1 MSTFQPANP
10 SAAMLS
16 FSRAVLLAIFAVA
29 IFAGAMLLFIVQPM
43 FTKMVLPQLGGA
55 ASVWS
60 TAMVFFQAVLL
71 AGYVYAHLLVRLAR
85 GRAAVLIHVAV
96 MLVACFVLP
105 LQVPSV
111 WGGPPASGETL
122 WLLTL
127 FTASV
132 GLPFFALSA
141 NGSLLQA
148 WFARTEHP
156 AAKDPYFLY
165 VASNAGSFLALVSY
179 PVLVEPFAGLR
190 NQSWIWS
197 VGYYAVILLVG
208 TCGMLSHR
216 FANGGQVTAAA
227 GSSREISAP
236 SWRDVVIWT
245 GLAAVPSG
253 LLLAVTAH
261 ISTDVAAVP
270 LFWVVPLALY
280 LLAFIIAFQTR
291 PLIPPSFVLKVFPI
305 CVLLLVICLIINPIE
320 WIVSSLTIHL
330 VTFFFGA
337 LLCHGELARRR
348 PPAVYLT
355 NFYMWIATGGV
366 IGGIA
371 TSLIAPHVFSRVTEY
386 PLLIVLAILCL
397 PRRADEPL
405 RRWHYV
411 LVAGLTISA
420 VLLLGAKALG
430 FKLFSTGVLIFEGI
444 LLGLTVFVWHI
455 PSAFAAMIGFVLF
468 TSYYCFNY
476 DSYKVLIRNFF
487 GVLYVTDSVD
497 GRFRALWHGTI
508 GQGAQRIRDN
518 NGNPITGRPQ
528 PISEF
533 YEGGGIAQAIAALH
547 ARVAAPMQLAVIG
560 LGTGALACLADPED
574 GVTYYEIDPDVIR
587 IAHDPKFFTY
597 ISECGKRTGIV
608 QGDARLRL
616 AEAADQSY
624 DLIFVDAFLG
634 AAIPVHLLTREAMAL
649 YFRKLKAHGIVAVH
663 VSNRNLELASVVV
676 GAAEAN
682 GAITRVYRGGD
693 MEEDANE
700 YKWVPLVAVAARSE
714 QDFGVLAE
722 SKFWPPRTRAAKQR
736 IWSDDYSDILTAMM
750 RRVRERAGLAAD

>member
-179 PVLVEPFAGLR
+179 PVLVEPFAGLH

-305 CVLLLVICLIINPIE
+305 CVLLLVICL
-320 WIVSSLTIHL
+320 L
-330 VTFFFGA
+330 
-337 LLCHGELARRR
+337 R
-348 PPAVYLT
+348 PL
-355 NFYMWIATGGV
+355 
-366 IGGIA
+366 
-371 TSLIAPHVFSRVTEY
+371 HQ
-386 PLLIVLAILCL
+386 
-397 PRRADEPL
+397 
-405 RRWHYV
+405 
-411 LVAGLTISA
+411 
-420 VLLLGAKALG
+420 LLL
-430 FKLFSTGVLIFEGI
+430 F
-444 LLGLTVFVWHI
+444 
-455 PSAFAAMIGFVLF
+455 
-468 TSYYCFNY
+468 
-476 DSYKVLIRNFF
+476 
-487 GVLYVTDSVD
+487 
-497 GRFRALWHGTI
+497 
-508 GQGAQRIRDN
+508 
-518 NGNPITGRPQ
+518 
-528 PISEF
+528 
-533 YEGGGIAQAIAALH
+533 
-547 ARVAAPMQLAVIG
+547 QL
-560 LGTGALACLADPED
+560 
-574 GVTYYEIDPDVIR
+574 
-587 IAHDPKFFTY
+587 
-597 ISECGKRTGIV
+597 
-608 QGDARLRL
+608 
-616 AEAADQSY
+616 
-624 DLIFVDAFLG
+624 
-634 AAIPVHLLTREAMAL
+634 
-649 YFRKLKAHGIVAVH
+649 
-663 VSNRNLELASVVV
+663 
-676 GAAEAN
+676 
-682 GAITRVYRGGD
+682 
-693 MEEDANE
+693 
-700 YKWVPLVAVAARSE
+700 
-714 QDFGVLAE
+714 
-722 SKFWPPRTRAAKQR
+722 
-736 IWSDDYSDILTAMM
+736 
-750 RRVRERAGLAAD
+750 